1 MRNNSIHKRLS
12 WNYGSQAN
20 GSQASSS
27 LAAPTSHNTK
37 LHRSPLTG
45 SATNSDSM
53 LSFSSSGV
61 SSTGSLHLSA
71 ASEVDD
77 ELAPAAAAAAAV
89 PRTPQRR
96 RAAFALA
103 DGVIG
108 RLGSGFQTQ
117 IPFDYGEEA
126 VTVERHALLLAL
138 GGRRQAGVGAALD
151 VGVEHQA
158 VHADAVLG
166 QVQRLDVV
174 QVGNVLKAERSF
186 RQRSGTRPAVGVERV
201 RRRIGVLLDRFAL
214 DGSSRRLGA
223 EQRLVAPLV
232 ALAARRSVLRGVA
245 YDVLHQTV
253 EGQFLLEHKTR
264 AEPQSITSAIIRHR

>member
-77 ELAPAAAAAAAV
+77 ELAAAAAAAAAV
-89 PRTPQRR
+89 PPVKHQHLVHVSSTYI
-96 RAAFALA
+96 AAEPTTASNVQL
-103 DGVIG
+103 
-108 RLGSGFQTQ
+108 RLYQVRFPSL
-117 IPFDYGEEA
+117 
-126 VTVERHALLLAL
+126 VHVLAL
-138 GGRRQAGVGAALD
+138 
-151 VGVEHQA
+151 
-158 VHADAVLG
+158 
-166 QVQRLDVV
+166 
-174 QVGNVLKAERSF
+174 
-186 RQRSGTRPAVGVERV
+186 
-201 RRRIGVLLDRFAL
+201 
-214 DGSSRRLGA
+214 
-223 EQRLVAPLV
+223 
-232 ALAARRSVLRGVA
+232 
-245 YDVLHQTV
+245 
-253 EGQFLLEHKTR
+253 KTR
-264 AEPQSITSAIIRHR
+264 KIEPSTVDCLTIARPFASSAPPSL